1 MSKARPREDQD
12 VKTRLIEA
20 AESLFAQRG
29 LEGVSLREIAA
40 AAGQGNHSVV
50 QYHFGGKENLV
61 REIIAH
67 RISGFEQRRRQLL
80 DKIKARKAGVDVK
93 ALLEVLHLP
102 ITEQQDA
109 EGRHAY
115 ARFML
120 QYLTLFRYAEGMEH
134 PGWSGSAAD
143 EALDLLRAQLPGL
156 PAADLYRRLTT
167 VSSLLMTALVERDNS
182 IARGHKVPA
191 QSAFFGDLFN
201 MMEAAMKAPL
211 PLRGV

>member
-1 MSKARPREDQD
+1 MKTQRKEEAG
-12 VKTRLIEA
+12 VKVRLIEA
-20 AESLFAQRG
+20 AERLFAERG

-67 RISGFEQRRRQLL
+67 RISGVEPMRRELL
-80 DKIKARKAGVDVK
+80 EKLKARKSGPDVK
-93 ALLEVLHLP
+93 SLLEVLHLT
-102 ITEQQDA
+102 ITAQADED
-109 EGRHAY
+109 GRHPY

-134 PGWSGSAAD
+134 PGWSGSAAA
-143 EALDLLRAQLPGL
+143 EALELLSQHLSTL
-156 PAADLYRRLTT
+156 PADDLYRRLTT

-191 QSAFFGDLFN
+191 ASAFYGDLFN

-211 PLRGV
+211 PIRKI

>member
-1 MSKARPREDQD
+1 MKAKRKEDLD

-20 AESLFAQRG
+20 AEALFAARG

-67 RISGFEQRRRQLL
+67 RISSVEPLRRELL
-80 DKIKARKAGVDVK
+80 EKLKARKSGPDVK
-93 ALLEVLHLP
+93 ALLEVLHLT
-102 ITEQQDA
+102 ITAQQDE
-109 EGRHAY
+109 EGRHPY

-120 QYLTLFRYAEGMEH
+120 QYLTLFRYAEGVEH
-134 PGWSGSAAD
+134 PGWSGSAAA
-143 EALDLLRAQLPGL
+143 EALDLLATLL
-156 PAADLYRRLTT
+156 PALPPADLYRRLTT
-167 VSSLLMTALVERDNS
+167 VSSLLMTALVERENS

-191 QSAFFGDLFN
+191 SSAFFGDLFN

-211 PLRGV
+211 PMRGV